1 MEHESC
7 AAREIVNIAAHA
19 MVSLI
24 WIAAAQEADQ
34 AVVRPAGVR
43 ALELHVGAA
52 VASVMRQSDPHPT
65 KKPK

>member
-24 WIAAAQEADQ
+24 WIAAAQKADQ
-34 AVVRPAGVR
+34 AVVGPAGVR

>member
-1 MEHESC
+1 VEHESC